1 MGVSIKITFEY
12 FFMRKKHV
20 ENTQKSC
27 FLGGNLKIF
36 KIEFKV
42 SIAFLKTFYMPFSN
56 LKNSYYFQRY
66 IQKTEKNSYIVKT
79 DISRKLYD
87 GSFSNFD
94 NSQFIKFTNFCCSYF
109 FFYLCQRYKRCKSVR
124 VGSGGPC

>member
-1 MGVSIKITFEY
+1 
-12 FFMRKKHV
+12 MRKKHV

-27 FLGGNLKIF
+27 FLGWNLKIF
-36 KIEFKV
+36 KIEFKG

-94 NSQFIKFTNFCCSYF
+94 NSQFVKFTKESF
-109 FFYLCQRYKRCKSVR
+109 F
-124 VGSGGPC
+124 